1 MKYLNKKIHLFSASF
16 GGIVGLCMG
25 FSILSGCELLYF
37 FTLRMWIDHRR
48 DTRKSKKV
56 KIMA

>member
-1 MKYLNKKIHLFSASF
+1 MNKKIHLFSASF